1 MPLQRAEWR
10 IKLLDSTI
18 GAAPLLTG
26 DDVPPV
32 HELNAAGRSP
42 FLLTCDH
49 YGRLIPAVLGD
60 LGLPEPELARHIAWD
75 IGIAGVA
82 EQLSQQLDAHLV
94 AQRYSRLVIDCNRP
108 PNVASSIPLISEA
121 TTIPG
126 NEGLARETMEVRRLA
141 IFDPY
146 HRRIDEV
153 IDQRLHEGRPTVLLS
168 LHSFTPVYAG
178 IARPWHIGTLYH
190 RDRTLPP
197 LLLKALRGEA
207 DLVVGDNEPY
217 AVSDETDYT
226 VPVHGEMRGLLNTG
240 IEIRQDLISDQAGE
254 KDWADRLAR
263 ILGEIEIVLHAERL
277 I

>member
-1 MPLQRAEWR
+1 MRDWRARPWR
-10 IKLLDSTI
+10 C
-18 GAAPLLTG
+18 GAA
-26 DDVPPV
+26 
-32 HELNAAGRSP
+32 
-42 FLLTCDH
+42 
-49 YGRLIPAVLGD
+49 
-60 LGLPEPELARHIAWD
+60 
-75 IGIAGVA
+75 
-82 EQLSQQLDAHLV
+82 
-94 AQRYSRLVIDCNRP
+94 
-108 PNVASSIPLISEA
+108 
-121 TTIPG
+121 
-126 NEGLARETMEVRRLA
+126 A

-146 HRRIDEV
+146 HRRIDEI

-263 ILGEIEIVLHAERL
+263 ILGEIEIVLHAERVDL
-277 I
+277 TRPRQREPDAAADHEAAGNARHQPRPTASRRISALVPRAAHRSRR